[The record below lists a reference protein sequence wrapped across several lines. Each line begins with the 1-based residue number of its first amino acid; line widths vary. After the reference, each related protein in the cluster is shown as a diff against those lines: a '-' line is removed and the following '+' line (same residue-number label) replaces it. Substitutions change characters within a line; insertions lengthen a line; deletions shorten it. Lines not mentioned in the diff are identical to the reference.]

1 MAKKKLP
8 RMARLLR
15 DGRARLG
22 LNQHELAK
30 RSGVARITIANV
42 ELGKHSGIRPST
54 AYKLAKALGITSDEL
69 LGETPDVSGEA
80 RGQRMTQVLND
91 YVALKKGTIV
101 EPTAAETVWLQRV
114 LEAWGDELHPSTA
127 SVLFLLLARRHGS
140 V

>member
-22 LNQHELAK
+22 LNQHEMAK

-54 AYKLAKALGITSDEL
+54 AYKLAQALGITSEEL
-69 LGETPDVSGEA
+69 LGETEA
-80 RGQRMTQVLND
+80 EPSEAKSRSITQVLSD

-101 EPTAAETVWLQRV
+101 EPTTAEKAWLQRI
-114 LEAWGDELHPSTA
+114 LETWGDELQPSTA
-127 SVLFLLLARRHGS
+127 SVLFLLLARRHGT

>member
-1 MAKKKLP
+1 MVKKNLP

-54 AYKLAKALGITSDEL
+54 AYKLAQALGITSGEL
-69 LGETPDVSGEA
+69 LGETEGAQAAPRS
-80 RGQRMTQVLND
+80 RGADQILSD
-91 YVALKKGTIV
+91 YVELKNGTVV
-101 EPTAAETVWLQRV
+101 EPTAAEKAWLLRI
-114 LEAWGDELHPSTA
+114 LTAWGDELQPSTA

-140 V
+140 I